1 MTVSPAAIAARVR
14 LLTVSSVSPKY
25 WRRSLCPVMTYFAP
39 ASTIMPVEI
48 SPVNAPWSSQWQ
60 FSVPTPTFVPAAA
73 ATAAGTS
80 IAGVQHTISTL
91 SAYCAVASATAFTSA
106 AVSDGLTF
114 IFQFPAMIL
123 VLIFVFLLKFSWAV
137 STFNF

>member
-1 MTVSPAAIAARVR
+1 
-14 LLTVSSVSPKY
+14 
-25 WRRSLCPVMTYFAP
+25 
-39 ASTIMPVEI
+39 MPVEI

-123 VLIFVFLLKFSWAV
+123 VLIFVFLLEILVEGWKFGSLEGWKFGGLEV
-137 STFNF
+137 WLNL